1 MPFYSSCCHSLIAY
15 CHTFYAVHFF
25 LHWRCADVRENTI
38 ASLKKAASA
47 GADLVEFDVQ
57 LSKDLVPVLY
67 HDFHVCIAM
76 KRKKHLGEHD
86 MLELP
91 VKDLTLEQLQHLKVW
106 YIVGVN
112 FRVTYKYGIEVSWD
126 IILCSFFFFLN
137 NTILAIRKH
146 CTKFPIS

>member
-1 MPFYSSCCHSLIAY
+1 
-15 CHTFYAVHFF
+15 
-25 LHWRCADVRENTI
+25 
-38 ASLKKAASA
+38 LKKAASA

-112 FRVTYKYGIEVSWD
+112 FRVTYKYRIGVSWD
-126 IILCSFFFFLN
+126 IILC
-137 NTILAIRKH
+137 R
-146 CTKFPIS
+146 

>member
-1 MPFYSSCCHSLIAY
+1 MSVSYSRIWKKTWQGLDVGHRGLGTSFKLEVAE
-15 CHTFYAVHFF
+15 
-25 LHWRCADVRENTI
+25 CADVRENTI

-67 HDFHVCIAM
+67 HDFHICIAM
-76 KRKKHLGEHD
+76 KRKKHLEEHD

-112 FRVTYKYGIEVSWD
+112 FRVTNTGLTSPG
-126 IILCSFFFFLN
+126 ILCSV
-137 NTILAIRKH
+137 IG
-146 CTKFPIS
+146 